1 MKNFII
7 AITRTCGSGAT
18 TISTMLSR
26 DLNINMYDRNL
37 LRLAADDQGINEA
50 AFANADE
57 TMKNSILYKVTRKV
71 YSGQPIPMEHPE
83 DIPSNDQ
90 LFSFQAKVLKELAE
104 NESYICIGRAADF
117 VLKDYSNMVSIFI
130 YAPEEKCVE
139 KEMKRLGITEKEAKK
154 RVYTLDKYRREYYR
168 YHTGK
173 KWEDP
178 YNYDLCLN
186 TAELTYEQCV
196 DFIKE
201 YLKLKGWID

>member
-1 MKNFII
+1 
-7 AITRTCGSGAT
+7 
-18 TISTMLSR
+18 
-26 DLNINMYDRNL
+26 
-37 LRLAADDQGINEA
+37 
-50 AFANADE
+50 
-57 TMKNSILYKVTRKV
+57 
-71 YSGQPIPMEHPE
+71 
-83 DIPSNDQ
+83 
-90 LFSFQAKVLKELAE
+90 
-104 NESYICIGRAADF
+104 
-117 VLKDYSNMVSIFI
+117 MVSIFI

-186 TAELTYEQCV
+186 TAELTYKQCV

>member
-1 MKNFII
+1 MEKFII

-18 TISTMLSR
+18 TIGTMLSK
-26 DLNINMYDRNL
+26 DLNINIYDRNL

-50 AFANADE
+50 VFANADE

-71 YSGQPIPMEHPE
+71 YSGESIPMEHPE
-83 DIPSNDQ
+83 NIPSNDQ

-117 VLKDYSNMVSIFI
+117 VLKDYKNLLRIFI
-130 YAPEEKCVE
+130 YAPEEKCIQ
-139 KEMKRLGITEKEAKK
+139 KETERLGITEKEAKK
-154 RVYTLDKYRREYYR
+154 RILTLDKYRREYYR

-186 TAELTYEQCV
+186 TGKLTYNQCV
-196 DFIKE
+196 SFIKD
-201 YLKLKGWID
+201 YLKLKGWIE